1 MLRSI
6 ARLLAFA
13 VQGLLLPAAFAQG
26 LEGLVVEEYHRWQ
39 HNGEQLVTYRIY
51 ADLAKDHTLQMVYGS
66 LGHALRIE
74 TSTTFFNDTVNGA
87 AYAHRIPADAAK
99 RFPTA
104 LDSWLTIDAVS
115 NAQRGVPLAADEDGS
130 LLRDKAFRKS
140 LLKQTDGAIPGP
152 VRDVVNFKLEP
163 GYLDRIPGSTILCTD
178 CAWSVLG
185 GTTGATEANV
195 VLLAQI
201 TTSGTL
207 SYEFNLQVG
216 KPGGTFIRYVAAK
229 PEGDEV
235 EFPALRRLPERLA
248 R

>member
-1 MLRSI
+1 MPRSI
-6 ARLLAFA
+6 ACLLAVA
-13 VQGLLLPAAFAQG
+13 LQCMLLPTAFAQG

-66 LGHALRIE
+66 AGHALRIE
-74 TSTTFFNDTVNGA
+74 TTTTFFNDTVNGA
-87 AYAHRIPADAAK
+87 AYAHRIPAAAAVK
-99 RFPTA
+99 FPTA
-104 LDSWLTIDAVS
+104 LDSWLTIDAVC

-130 LLRDKAFRKS
+130 VLRDKAWRKS
-140 LLKQTDGAIPGP
+140 PLKHIDGAVAGP

-185 GTTGATEANV
+185 GATGATEGNV
-195 VLLAQI
+195 ILIAQI

-235 EFPALRRLPERLA
+235 EFPALRRLPERLV